1 MVRGSLGGQRS
12 GAGCSGCNGQD
23 LGTKGN
29 GQDRGSCCVG
39 PKEPNDTYRTS
50 VVITLGRGLYHHHH
64 HTRGQARSQR
74 HHLDPGNSQLPKPHF
89 HHRSSHILQLVAG
102 KGQSAELLGHQTRV
116 KRPRYLKE
124 NISDQV
130 G

>member
-50 VVITLGRGLYHHHH
+50 VVITLGRGPLPPP
-64 HTRGQARSQR
+64 HTWTSQESEAPSGSR
-74 HHLDPGNSQLPKPHF
+74 EQP
-89 HHRSSHILQLVAG
+89 V
-102 KGQSAELLGHQTRV
+102 T
-116 KRPRYLKE
+116 
-124 NISDQV
+124 
-130 G
+130 

>member
-50 VVITLGRGLYHHHH
+50 VVITLGRGLYVDKPGV
-64 HTRGQARSQR
+64 RGTVWIQGTAS
-74 HHLDPGNSQLPKPHF
+74 
-89 HHRSSHILQLVAG
+89 
-102 KGQSAELLGHQTRV
+102 
-116 KRPRYLKE
+116 YLSLTFTIE
-124 NISDQV
+124 AVTFCS
-130 G
+130 